1 MRIVLLLLI
10 LLSAHGGEASALFK
24 QVLELQHIQEP
35 ELDDA
40 AMTTAFTALVEE
52 TRTALT
58 TASDL
63 EGRINALNTTL
74 LKTRDVTYLS
84 NQYWRDSTLAASLLR
99 RQGNCLSTATLY
111 VLIGEALELPI
122 RMVVVPG
129 HAFVRWDDGMTRRNI
144 ETTAEGVAIDDV
156 DYLYRGESQCDPADV
171 AVLGWGRSL
180 SADEFLAELVEC
192 AARHRAGE
200 GRLADAQKLLDEAE
214 RLTPARSDRILSH
227 IQLRSDLSKDRAAA
241 RLELGRL
248 LEHGDPPP
256 SVATGA
262 LMMLAE
268 DAAGR
273 GDIKAQRQL
282 LLMAFRQ
289 APKSGIQAVLR
300 ALAFCHRTLREP
312 SAARRYLELSM
323 ALIPEGSPE
332 LAEDLYN
339 LAILQ
344 KNDKDLAAAIA
355 SIRRGRALNPESWNL
370 QMIEAGYLMLA
381 GKPEEAATI
390 RAAIVKPRGEEEFWR
405 SMEAWYLAVSGDRDG
420 FLGRLKDVLEQTD
433 SLDTVIW
440 IDQDEDLDP
449 YRQDPRFVD
458 LLRIHR
464 QRLGVAA
471 PPPVSEPAGAGKA
484 SVPAV
489 P

>member
-1 MRIVLLLLI
+1 MRTLLLLFVLI
-10 LLSAHGGEASALFK
+10 GAHAGEVSALFK
-24 QVLELQHIQEP
+24 RVLTLQHIQEP
-35 ELDDA
+35 ELDDD
-40 AMTTAFTALVEE
+40 AMTTAFTTLVES
-52 TRTALT
+52 TRTALSQAT
-58 TASDL
+58 DVES
-63 EGRINALNTTL
+63 RIAVLNRVL
-74 LKTRDVTYLS
+74 LAEREVAYLS

-111 VLIGEALELPI
+111 VLIGEALDLPI

-129 HAFVRWDDGMTRRNI
+129 HAFARWDDGMVRRNI
-144 ETTAEGVAIDDV
+144 ETTAQGEVIADV

-180 SADEFLAELVEC
+180 THDEFLAELVEC

-200 GRLADAQKLLDEAE
+200 GRLEDAQKLLEEAE

-227 IQLRSDLSKDRAAA
+227 IQLRSDLTKDRAAA

-248 LEHGDPPP
+248 LEHGTPPP

-273 GDIKAQRQL
+273 GDIQAQRRL

-289 APKSGIQAVLR
+289 APKSAIQAVLR
-300 ALAFCHRTLREP
+300 ALAFCHRTLRDP
-312 SAARRYLELSM
+312 TSARRYLELSM
-323 ALIPEGSPE
+323 ALIPDGSPE

-344 KNDKDLAAAIA
+344 KNDKDLDAAIN
-355 SIRRGRALNPESWNL
+355 SIRRGRVLNPESWNL

-381 GKPEEAATI
+381 GKTEEAAAL
-390 RAAIVKPRGEEEFWR
+390 RAKIIKPRGEEEFWR

-420 FLGRLKDVLEQTD
+420 FLTKLTEVLELTD

-449 YRQDPRFVD
+449 YRQDPRFIG

-464 QRLGVAA
+464 ERLGVVA
-471 PPPVSEPAGAGKA
+471 PKTPPAT
-484 SVPAV
+484 VP
-489 P
+489 